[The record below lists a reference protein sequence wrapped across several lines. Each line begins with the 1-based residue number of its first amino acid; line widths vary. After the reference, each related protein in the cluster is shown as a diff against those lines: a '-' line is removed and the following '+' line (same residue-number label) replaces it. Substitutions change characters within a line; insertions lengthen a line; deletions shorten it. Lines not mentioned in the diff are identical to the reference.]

1 MANSR
6 TTPEKSPASRPGAL
20 RRLGPAL
27 LVAALTLATGARA
40 ARPEVI
46 VDPSLTITGSDP
58 GVPFRAPEG
67 IALDARHGELL
78 LAQAG
83 AHRVDVFD
91 LQGHPRAHFLHEVTG
106 PDGKPTEGNPVSIA
120 LDRAGHTVLS
130 DRAAGYADVLDYRGR
145 SLAHLDLPA
154 RGPAILADGPGAVAC
169 APDGAVLVASRGDS
183 GRVHEFAPD
192 FSKTGEWGAA
202 GTGPGRLSRITGLA
216 VSPTDGSVVVVCENT
231 RYAVQV
237 FDRRGG
243 YLRGFGAHE
252 IGPGN
257 FSYPSGVT
265 VTSDGRIWVSD
276 AIRQNVQVF
285 DANGGL
291 LGAFGGPGR
300 SPGRFTA
307 PMALASAGDTLL
319 AVAERDGNRF
329 QLMRIR

>member
-1 MANSR
+1 MTNWQV
-6 TTPEKSPASRPGAL
+6 TPEKLPESNPGAFG
-20 RRLGPAL
+20 RFGAAL
-27 LVAALTLATGARA
+27 LVGALTLAA
-40 ARPEVI
+40 ACPAVAD
-46 VDPSLTITGSDP
+46 VTVSPALTITGSDP

-83 AHRVDVFD
+83 AHRIDVFD
-91 LQGHPRAHFLHEVTG
+91 LQGHPRAHFIHEVTG
-106 PDGKPTEGNPVSIA
+106 PDGKRTEGTPASIA
-120 LDRAGHTVLS
+120 LDRIGHTVVS

-145 SLAHLDLPA
+145 SLARLDLPA
-154 RGPAILADGPGAVAC
+154 RGPAIYDEGPGAVAC
-169 APDGAVLVASRGDS
+169 APDGAFLVASRGDS

-192 FSKTGEWGAA
+192 FSKTSAWGSP
-202 GTGPGRLSRITGLA
+202 GTGPGQLSRVSGLA
-216 VSPTDGSVVVVCENT
+216 VSPADGSVVVVCENT
-231 RYAVQV
+231 QYAVQV
-237 FDRRGG
+237 FDRHGS

-285 DANGGL
+285 DANGSL

-307 PMALASAGDTLL
+307 PMALASLGDSLL
-319 AVAERDGNRF
+319 AIAERDGNRF
-329 QLMRIR
+329 QLMKIR